1 MTPSETIRSTVTD
14 DGMVLLDV
22 GNGKIFNSNAVGAR
36 IWLKLQEGL
45 DVGTITAQVSD
56 EFNVPVERV
65 RPDVEEF
72 VAKLKSSGIVV
83 EQTQRLTN
91 ESGVP

>member
-1 MTPSETIRSTVTD
+1 MVPSETIRSTVTK
-14 DGMVLLDV
+14 DGVVLLDV

-45 DVGTITAQVSD
+45 DVDTITAQISV
-56 EFNVPVERV
+56 EFNMPPERV

-72 VAKLKSSGIVV
+72 LEKLKSNGIVV
-83 EQTQRLTN
+83 EQTQL
-91 ESGVP
+91 